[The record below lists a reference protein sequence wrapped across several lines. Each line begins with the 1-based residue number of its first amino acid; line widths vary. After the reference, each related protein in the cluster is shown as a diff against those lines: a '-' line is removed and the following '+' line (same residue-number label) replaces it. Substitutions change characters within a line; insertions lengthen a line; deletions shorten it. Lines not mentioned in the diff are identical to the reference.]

1 MRVGAVTPDRLAVA
15 VAMVLAT
22 AVPAAADVSIRV
34 VNDSSLTL
42 MEFYAS
48 PGVDDGSWGEDLLH
62 VHVLPSGEA
71 GSFAIANDGGPC
83 DYDLRFV
90 LEDGRD
96 RLDRVDICAR
106 PIYTI
111 GDER

>member
-1 MRVGAVTPDRLAVA
+1 VKARTFTPNRLAVA
-15 VAMVLAT
+15 LILVVAF
-22 AVPAAADVSIRV
+22 PAAAEISVRI

-48 PGVDDGSWGEDLLH
+48 PGGDKAWGEDLLH
-62 VHVLPSGEA
+62 VGVLPSGEA
-71 GSFAIANDGGPC
+71 GNFAIIQDGGTC

-96 RLDRVDICAR
+96 RLDRVDVCAR
-106 PIYTI
+106 PVYRL
-111 GDER
+111 GER